1 MKIYFI
7 DKTGKNGRIAKE
19 IKARGYENVEIK
31 NTYSFKSTKS
41 DYVILS
47 EYNKYDKDN
56 DLLCKYNNLI
66 IVSKDIDQNTIY
78 DYIKNYKVI
87 DIITG
92 KATDEYIAERIT
104 KSFV

>member
-7 DKTGKNGRIAKE
+7 DKTGKNNGIVKKLIE
-19 IKARGYENVEIK
+19 KGYENVEIK

-56 DLLCKYNNLI
+56 DLLSKYNNLI
-66 IVSKDIDQNTIY
+66 IVSKNIEKETIY
-78 DYIKNYKVI
+78 DYIKKYKVI

-92 KATDEYIAERIT
+92 KATDEYIAERIA

>member
-19 IKARGYENVEIK
+19 LQTRGYENVEIK
-31 NTYSFKSTKS
+31 NTYSFKCTKS

-47 EYNKYDKDN
+47 EYNKHDKDN
-56 DLLCKYNNLI
+56 EMLCKYNNLI
-66 IVSKDIDQNTIY
+66 IISKDIDKDTIY
-78 DYIKNYKVI
+78 DYIRKYKVI
-87 DIITG
+87 DIITE